1 LPASLASLEVF
12 DIKAHAHHAQLYG
25 FFRLAF
31 SSVMARKK
39 ATRRSPRG
47 KARPAKKRK
56 AAAPKATP
64 KKLHGWTRSGT
75 KVTTPTGT
83 VLTRDEVRSV
93 GLSAEEAGDGRRT
106 INSKD
111 YQRVWR
117 CLPLGLLSTMEEAA
131 GGVAELKALS
141 KAKGLGAIAAASR
154 AWLAETREGDETG
167 DAGGALTPPT
177 SEEEGGELATCLAD
191 DSLSDAELLVAIGRE
206 LGRVPAMADAALRAA
221 LAAVGAPTTG
231 RSFELKAELAR
242 RLGQRRAE
250 LKDGNAHGGD
260 SDEDPAIEKVVH
272 SCTACDAER
281 AERAFA
287 GGGFP
292 EEAGFCPRCA
302 TAAIGLF
309 GDFLSTDSP
318 MFASMLQ
325 AAVTDKPGFIAAR
338 DTHEAEQAAAAA
350 AGQPPDAGEMRRVK
364 AIVEQLALDASH
376 AASLE
381 VLRAGESHDVLLGEK
396 PLDPRHKELR
406 RKAHSNRVQGLELR
420 ELQKV
425 AGMECN
431 AAVKELLTGQC
442 AAIAARVGDEALR
455 LRLLATPGTW
465 GAKAV
470 ADDEKLASLA
480 SYVNPSDTPEE
491 ATERKARYKK
501 LMDAA
506 AKKTP
511 WGNKGKWAKPDAAAV
526 ADKPAGTSKAAKR
539 RAKLAAQKAA
549 GAKKP
554 GAKKPGAKKVTF
566 ATPVAGA
573 AVAGTDGLIKAHINC
588 HKCGRRGHFADKCTD
603 T

>member
-1 LPASLASLEVF
+1 
-12 DIKAHAHHAQLYG
+12 
-25 FFRLAF
+25 
-31 SSVMARKK
+31 MARKK
-39 ATRRSPRG
+39 ATRKSPRG
-47 KARPAKKRK
+47 KATRPTKKKK
-56 AAAPKATP
+56 AAAPTATP
-64 KKLHGWTRSGT
+64 KKCSGWTRAGT

-106 INSKD
+106 INCEGLPA
-111 YQRVWR
+111 RVAVPATR
-117 CLPLGLLSTMEEAA
+117 AA
-131 GGVAELKALS
+131 VHDGGGRRRRGRAQ
-141 KAKGLGAIAAASR
+141 GAVEGQGPGRDRRRVSR
-154 AWLAETREGDETG
+154 LVGE
-167 DAGGALTPPT
+167 DAGGRRDGRHGRRRTPPT
-177 SEEEGGELATCLAD
+177 SEEEDGELATCLAD

-221 LAAVGAPTTG
+221 LAAVDAPTTG

-250 LKDGNAHGGD
+250 LKDGNAHGSD
-260 SDEDPAIEKVVH
+260 SDEDPTIEKVVH

-309 GDFLSTDSP
+309 GGYLTTDSP

-325 AAVTDKPGFIAAR
+325 AAVADKPGFIAAR
-338 DTHEAEQAAAAA
+338 DKHEAEQAAAAA
-350 AGQPPDAGEMRRVK
+350 AGRPPDAGEMRRVK
-364 AIVEQLALDASH
+364 AIVEQIALDASH
-376 AASLE
+376 AKSLE
-381 VLRAGESHDVLLGEK
+381 VLRGGERHDILLGQK

-406 RKAHSNRVQGLELR
+406 RKAHCNRVQSLELR

-442 AAIAARVGDEALR
+442 AAIAARVGHEALR
-455 LRLLATPGTW
+455 LKLLATPGTW

-491 ATERKARYKK
+491 AADRKARYKK

-511 WGNKGKWAKPDAAAV
+511 WGKGKWAKPDAAAD
-526 ADKPAGTSKAAKR
+526 ADKPAGKSKAAKR
-539 RAKLAAQKAA
+539 RA
-549 GAKKP
+549 
-554 GAKKPGAKKVTF
+554 
-566 ATPVAGA
+566 
-573 AVAGTDGLIKAHINC
+573 
-588 HKCGRRGHFADKCTD
+588 GRRRRRRRRAPRSRAPRRSRSGRASGASGGRGGGGHRRRHQGAHHLP
-603 T
+603 